1 MNVQARIPHLPQV
14 PMSIEATGLNPV
26 FARDILIKT
35 MFRKNVQTATEVE
48 KALSCT
54 APIALEL
61 VELARLSGMIEVLG
75 NTGEGRSSAM
85 RYQLSDNGKSRALD
99 ALAQSEY
106 FGALPIPLDHYKRQV
121 ALQSV
126 ANVGITQDALLGAM
140 GHLILPEGLLDQ
152 LGPAVN
158 SGKSILMYGPP
169 GNGKSSIAN
178 GVRDALGDRI
188 FVPKV
193 LEYSGQVISVYDPIV
208 HGNAQESAVDP
219 NSLRRSGMQ
228 FDNRYVLCNRPS
240 VITGGELTL
249 SMLELN
255 YNSNSK
261 TYQAPLQLKA
271 AGGVF
276 IVDDLGRQVEP
287 PQTLINRWIVPME
300 GGEDIL
306 SLQSGEKFLVPF
318 DTLVIFS
325 TNFHPAEI
333 FDGAALRRIFYK
345 VLIDRPSRDQM
356 IQIYALV
363 SKAMKMP
370 LDEEVLIHLFSKL
383 YPQADN
389 AYSAYH
395 APFLIT
401 QMKSICDYEGRP
413 HNMAVD
419 LVERAWENLFV
430 AEGQIDR

>member
-1 MNVQARIPHLPQV
+1 MNMQARTPHLPAI
-14 PMSIEATGLNPV
+14 PMTIAATGLNPV

-35 MFRKNVQTATEVE
+35 MFRKNVSTPPEVE
-48 KALSCT
+48 ANLCCS

-61 VELARLSGMIEVLG
+61 IEMARAQNLIEVVG
-75 NTGEGRSSAM
+75 RTGTDL
-85 RYQLSDNGKSRALD
+85 RYQMSESGKARALD

-106 FGALPIPLDHYKRQV
+106 FGALPIPLDDYKEQV
-121 ALQSV
+121 KLQSV
-126 ANVGITQDALLGAM
+126 ADVGITQSALEGSM
-140 GHLILPEGLLDQ
+140 GHLIIPDNLLSQ

-169 GNGKSSIAN
+169 GNGKSSISN
-178 GVRDALGDRI
+178 GIRDALGDKI

-193 LEYSGQVISVYDPIV
+193 LEYSGQIISVYDPIV
-208 HGNAQESAVDP
+208 HGEGTESSADP

-228 FDNRYVLCNRPS
+228 FDNRYVLCKRPS

-255 YNSNSK
+255 YNPNSK

-271 AGGVF
+271 TGGVF
-276 IVDDLGRQVEP
+276 IVDDLGRQSEP
-287 PQTLINRWIVPME
+287 PQALINRWIVPME
-300 GGEDIL
+300 GGDDIL

-325 TNFHPAEI
+325 TNFHPAKI
-333 FDGAALRRIFYK
+333 FDGAALRRIYYK
-345 VLIDRPSRDQM
+345 VLIDSPNRDEM

-363 SKAMKMP
+363 AKAMKMP
-370 LDEEVLIHLFSKL
+370 LDEQVLIHLFSKL
-383 YPQADN
+383 YPQTDN
-389 AYSAYH
+389 KYAAYH

-413 HNMAVD
+413 HKMEID
-419 LVERAWENLFV
+419 LVERAWANLFV
-430 AEGQIDR
+430 AESVVEH

>member
-1 MNVQARIPHLPQV
+1 MNMQARIPHLPKV
-14 PMSIEATGLNPV
+14 PMTVAETGLNPV

-35 MFRKNVQTATEVE
+35 MFRKNVETGRRVE
-48 KALSCT
+48 HELSCST
-54 APIALEL
+54 PVALEL
-61 VELARLSGMIEVLG
+61 IELARDQGLIEVMG
-75 NTGEGRSSAM
+75 STGEGNAKSM
-85 RYQLSDNGKSRALD
+85 RYQLSDSGKSRALD
-99 ALAQSEY
+99 ALGQSEY
-106 FGALPIPLDHYKRQV
+106 FGSLPIPLEIYKKQV
-121 ALQSV
+121 KLQSV
-126 ANVGITQDALLGAM
+126 ADVGITKSALEGAM
-140 GHLILPEGLLDQ
+140 GHLIIPDGLLTQ

-169 GNGKSSIAN
+169 GNGKSSISN
-178 GVRDALGDRI
+178 GIRDALGDRI
-188 FVPKV
+188 FVPKF
-193 LEYSGQVISVYDPIV
+193 LEYSNQVISVFDPIV
-208 HGNAQESAVDP
+208 HGEAQESVTDP
-219 NSLRRSGMQ
+219 NALRRTGTQ
-228 FDNRYVLCNRPS
+228 FDNRYVLCKRPS

-255 YNSNSK
+255 YNPNSK

-271 AGGVF
+271 TGGVF
-276 IVDDLGRQVEP
+276 IVDDLGRQAEP

-333 FDGAALRRIFYK
+333 FDGAALRRIYYK
-345 VLIDRPSRDQM
+345 VLIDRPTRDEM

-370 LDEEVLIHLFSKL
+370 LDEKVLIHLFSKL
-383 YPQADN
+383 YPQTDN
-389 AYSAYH
+389 TYAAYH

-413 HNMAVD
+413 HHMAID
-419 LVERAWENLFV
+419 LLEQAWANLFV
-430 AEGQIDR
+430 AEGEIAH

>member
-1 MNVQARIPHLPQV
+1 MNMQARTLHPPKI
-14 PMSIEATGLNPV
+14 PMSVAATGLNPV

-35 MFRKNVQTATEVE
+35 MFRKNVSTPGEVE
-48 KALSCT
+48 KTLCCST
-54 APIALEL
+54 PVALEL
-61 VELARLSGMIEVLG
+61 IEMARSQNMLEVTGKSGTEL
-75 NTGEGRSSAM
+75 
-85 RYQLSDNGKSRALD
+85 RYQMSESGKARALD

-106 FGALPIPLDHYKRQV
+106 FGALPIPLDDYREQV
-121 ALQSV
+121 KLQSV
-126 ANVGITQDALLGAM
+126 SDVGITQEALENSM
-140 GHLILPEGLLDQ
+140 GHLIIPDGLLTQ

-169 GNGKSSIAN
+169 GNGKSSISN
-178 GVRDALGDRI
+178 GIRDALGDRI

-208 HGNAQESAVDP
+208 HGHAQESAADP
-219 NSLRRSGMQ
+219 NSLRRTGLQ

-271 AGGVF
+271 TGGVF
-276 IVDDLGRQVEP
+276 IVDDLGRQAEP
-287 PQTLINRWIVPME
+287 PQALINRWIVPME

-333 FDGAALRRIFYK
+333 FDGAALRRIYYK
-345 VLIDRPSRDQM
+345 VLVDRPTRDQM

-370 LDEEVLIHLFSKL
+370 LDEQVLIHLFSKL
-383 YPQADN
+383 YPQVDN
-389 AYSAYH
+389 TYAAYH

-413 HNMAVD
+413 YQMAID
-419 LVERAWENLFV
+419 LVERAWANLFV
-430 AEGQIDR
+430 AESVVEH

>member
-14 PMSIEATGLNPV
+14 PMSVEATGLNPV

-35 MFRKNVQTATEVE
+35 MFRKNVQTSTQVE
-48 KALSCT
+48 RALCCT
-54 APIALEL
+54 TPVAQEL
-61 VELARLSGMIEVLG
+61 IELARVHGLLEVLG
-75 NTGEGRSSAM
+75 NAEGGGSEL
-85 RYQLSDNGKSRALD
+85 RYQMSDSGKARALD

-106 FGALPIPLDHYKRQV
+106 FGALPIPLDHYKHQV

-126 ANVGITQDALLGAM
+126 SEVGITQAALKNAM
-140 GHLILPEGLLDQ
+140 SNLIISEDLLDQ

-169 GNGKSSIAN
+169 GNGKSSISN
-178 GVRDALGDRI
+178 GIRDALGDRI

-193 LEYSGQVISVYDPIV
+193 LEYSGQVISVYDPII
-208 HGNAQESAVDP
+208 HSAAQESQHDP
-219 NSLRRSGMQ
+219 NALRRTGLQ

-255 YNSNSK
+255 YNKNSK

-271 AGGVF
+271 TGGVF
-276 IVDDLGRQVEP
+276 IVDDLGRQSEP

-300 GGEDIL
+300 GGQDIL
-306 SLQSGEKFLVPF
+306 ALQSGENFLVPF

-363 SKAMKMP
+363 AKAMKIP
-370 LDEEVLIHLFSKL
+370 LDEKVLIHIFSKL
-383 YPQADN
+383 YPQAKN
-389 AYSAYH
+389 AYAAYH

-413 HNMAVD
+413 HKMAID
-419 LVERAWENLFV
+419 LVERAWGNLFV
-430 AEGQIDR
+430 AEGEIEK

>member
-1 MNVQARIPHLPQV
+1 MDMQARTPHRPEL
-14 PMSIEATGLNPV
+14 PMSVAATGLNPV

-35 MFRKNVQTATEVE
+35 MFRKNVETARDVE
-48 KALSCT
+48 RELSCS
-54 APIALEL
+54 APVAQEL
-61 VELARLSGMIEVLG
+61 IELARDQGMLEVIG
-75 NTGEGRSSAM
+75 SAGEGNARLM
-85 RYQLSDNGKSRALD
+85 RYQMTDTGKARALD
-99 ALAQSEY
+99 ALGQSEY
-106 FGALPIPLDHYKRQV
+106 FGALPIPLEMYKKQV

-126 ANVGITQDALLGAM
+126 ADVGITRSALEGAM
-140 GHLILPEGLLDQ
+140 GHLIIPDGLLTQ

-169 GNGKSSIAN
+169 GNGKSSISN
-178 GVRDALGDRI
+178 GIRDALGDRI
-188 FVPKV
+188 FVPKF
-193 LEYSGQVISVYDPIV
+193 LEYSNQVISVYDPIV
-208 HGNAQESAVDP
+208 HGEAEESKPDP
-219 NSLRRSGMQ
+219 SALRRSGTQ
-228 FDNRYVLCNRPS
+228 FDSRYVLCKRPS

-255 YNSNSK
+255 YNPTSK

-271 AGGVF
+271 TGGVF
-276 IVDDLGRQVEP
+276 IVDDLGRQAES

-333 FDGAALRRIFYK
+333 FDGAALRRIYYK
-345 VLIDRPSRDQM
+345 VLVDRPSRDEM

-363 SKAMKMP
+363 AKAMKMP
-370 LDEEVLIHLFSKL
+370 LDEKVLIHLFSKL
-383 YPQADN
+383 YPETDN
-389 AYSAYH
+389 TYAAYH

-401 QMKSICDYEGRP
+401 QIKSICDYEGVP
-413 HNMAVD
+413 HQMTIDN
-419 LVERAWENLFV
+419 LERAWANLFV
-430 AEGQIDR
+430 AEGDIAH